1 MKANL
6 RVCASCKWIFD
17 IRDND
22 NVEEGCPKCK
32 FGHYG
37 ARYVYGNKAYVYKY
51 TQEPWKN
58 QKMND
63 YDYKLECEISRDNTF
78 KKEKKSTID
87 LTISLIKAIEG
98 E

>member
-6 RVCASCKWIFD
+6 RVCASCEWIFD

-22 NVEEGCPKCK
+22 EEGCPKCR
-32 FGHYG
+32 FAHYG
-37 ARYVYGNKAYVYKY
+37 ARYVYGDKAYKYKY

-58 QKMND
+58 RKIND
-63 YDYKLECEISRDNTF
+63 YEYQLECEISRDNTF
-78 KKEKKSTID
+78 KREKKSIID
-87 LTISLIKAIEG
+87 LKTSLIKAIQG